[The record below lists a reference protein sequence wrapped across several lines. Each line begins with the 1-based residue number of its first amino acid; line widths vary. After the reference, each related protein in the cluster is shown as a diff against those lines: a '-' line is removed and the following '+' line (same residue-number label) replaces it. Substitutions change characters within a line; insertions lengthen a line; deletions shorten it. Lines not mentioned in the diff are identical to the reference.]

1 MIYRSDNNK
10 SIGIYNIYKD
20 KKLSDMI
27 LSVLITLAFFAAV
40 IISGLTEASA
50 IDELPN
56 DAVETPGVAGGAFE
70 VTKYELNTVVNKDHS
85 YDVEEKI
92 SVNIPDQLQK
102 IEFSIPSGNF
112 RISGITVEDTAY
124 SANRAS
130 EASTVTIEDPAKLE
144 EGSHVYTIRYKIS
157 CFADRDESADMFY
170 YDALLPE
177 WKQPIGKVTI
187 SAKFPKD
194 FPFNDIQCYAGQFG
208 VQDVTNKISFN
219 VNDPGK
225 TVVVKGSM
233 IPENFGIT
241 LKAQLP
247 DGYWEGALDGI
258 WAVYAVMGIMAGA
271 ALLLLILW
279 LIGGR
284 DPRIK
289 REAVTK
295 PVEGV
300 YPHEL
305 GYIFNSE
312 VSIRDIV
319 LLILRL
325 AINGYLRISEYE
337 PKRYRLYRLEDPVS
351 EEKHIRN
358 AYSILFDGVY
368 KGRSVEMSELGRKLH
383 SIRLAIRE
391 DVASGYADSDS
402 LAYTPLSRA
411 FRIAGGILLSLC
423 LGAADALGYMYGYFS
438 VNYFECAAVAFITAA
453 ALFMLCRNADRQASS
468 PESSS
473 RFGVMMSATVLLAV
487 VSYVAFSVYRR
498 TGYPAASLL
507 IPVMSV
513 ISVIL
518 IVLMRARGKK
528 NAELVSRFRQLRN
541 FIYHP
546 TPKELLKNH
555 LINQEYYYDML
566 PYALAFGA
574 EEAWAIS
581 FLTLDVPEP
590 GWYSDDIEGHAF
602 SNLREST
609 TTIDYARDIRSFMRT
624 IENAYNDMYR
634 YSRIRT
640 K

>member
-1 MIYRSDNNK
+1 MIYRSENK
-10 SIGIYNIYKD
+10 SILKID
-20 KKLSDMI
+20 HKKTYSRIQACLIALLFIAALMI
-27 LSVLITLAFFAAV
+27 A
-40 IISGLTEASA
+40 GLPEASA
-50 IDELPN
+50 VDELPN
-56 DAVETPGVAGGAFE
+56 DNIEAQGVAGGAFE
-70 VTKYELNTVVNKDHS
+70 VTKYDLDARINKDHS
-85 YDVEEKI
+85 YDVVEKI
-92 SVNIPDQLQK
+92 SVNIPDDLQK
-102 IEFSIPSGNF
+102 IDFSIPSGSF
-112 RISGITVEDTAY
+112 RVSGITVENTAF
-124 SANRAS
+124 SANTAS
-130 EASTVTIEDPAKLE
+130 EASTVTIEDPSGLE
-144 EGSHVYTIRYKIS
+144 KGSHVYTIRYKIS
-157 CFADRDESADMFY
+157 CFADRDEASDMFY
-170 YDALLPE
+170 FDVLPPE
-177 WKQPIGKVTI
+177 WKQPVGKVSIT
-187 SAKFPKD
+187 ARFPKD
-194 FPFNDIQCYAGQFG
+194 FPFDDMQCYAGQFG

-219 VNDPGK
+219 CNDAGK
-225 TVVVKGSM
+225 TVVVTGNM

-258 WAVYAVMGIMAGA
+258 WAVYAVMCIMAGA
-271 ALLLLILW
+271 AFVLFILW

-284 DPRIK
+284 DPRVK

-305 GYIFNSE
+305 GYIFNSD

-325 AINGYLRISEYE
+325 GINGYLKISEYE
-337 PKRYRLYRLEDPVS
+337 PKRYRIYRMEDPVS

-368 KGRSVEMSELGRKLH
+368 KGRAIDMNDLGRRLH
-383 SIRLAIRE
+383 AIRYAISE
-391 DVASGYADSDS
+391 DIAAGYADNDS

-411 FRIAGGILLSLC
+411 FRIAGIVLLALS
-423 LGAADALGYMYGYFS
+423 LGAADALSYMYGYFS
-438 VNYFECAAVAFITAA
+438 VNYFECAAVVIISAA
-453 ALFMLCRNADRQASS
+453 ALFMLCRNADRQAST
-468 PESSS
+468 PERTS
-473 RFGVMMSATVLLAV
+473 RFEVMMSIVILLAV
-487 VSYVAFSVYRR
+487 VSYVSFSVFRR
-498 TGYPAASLL
+498 TGSLAASLL

-513 ISVIL
+513 VSVIL

-528 NAELVSRFRQLRN
+528 NAELVSQFRQLRN

-555 LINQEYYYDML
+555 LINIDYFYDML

-581 FLTLDVPEP
+581 FLTLEVPEP
-590 GWYSDDIEGHAF
+590 EWYSDDIEGHAF
-602 SNLREST
+602 SNLRERT
-609 TTIDYARDIRSFMRT
+609 TTIDYARDIRSFVRT